1 MKRLFF
7 ALWPDAATRR
17 HCQQIAAALNEYGR
31 PVQAMNF
38 HVTLAFL
45 GAVDAQQQIA
55 LTQAASRIQFTAM
68 KLNFNRLSYWKK
80 PGIVCLNTDRPDPA
94 TSALAEQLVHI
105 AKSNGLQ
112 MDERPFQPHVTL
124 LRKAHSLPQLAFEPI
139 DWQAESFCLVESCS
153 RSSGVEYHLL
163 EQWRYDK
170 KTL

>member
-45 GAVDAQQQIA
+45 GAVDARQQIA
-55 LTQAASRIQFTAM
+55 LTHAASGIQFTAM
-68 KLNFNRLSYWKK
+68 KLNFNLLSYWKK
-80 PGIVCLNTDRPDPA
+80 PGIVCLSTDQPDPA

-112 MDERPFQPHVTL
+112 MDERPFKAHVTL
-124 LRKAHSLPQLAFEPI
+124 LRKAHALPPLTFEPI
-139 DWQAESFCLVESCS
+139 AWQAESFCLLESCS
-153 RSSGVEYHLL
+153 KPGGVAYRMLK
-163 EQWRYDK
+163 QWQI
-170 KTL
+170 TNHG